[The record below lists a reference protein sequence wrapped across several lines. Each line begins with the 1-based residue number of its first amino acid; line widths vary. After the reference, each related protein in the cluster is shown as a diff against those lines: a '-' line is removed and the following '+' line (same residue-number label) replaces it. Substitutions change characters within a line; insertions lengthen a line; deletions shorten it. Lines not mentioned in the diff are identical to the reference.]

1 MIQQSSSCH
10 YRNLHVITGV
20 TGQTGSYM
28 LDLLLER
35 EEKCLIVCPVRSKN
49 FNKENI
55 KHALGPRAKKNKV
68 IFPVVDIAASNFTDV
83 VMKEIY
89 AEAKTVNFKANVGVF
104 HFAAFSHVG
113 DSYKHIEEVMRTN
126 IHGTFNVLNLA
137 KRLEKIFDKVVMY
150 HAATSELFSG
160 DPSTSPQSESTVFEP
175 RSPYAISKYAAYY
188 VLEHERRLLHKES
201 RLFILQGI
209 SFNHESSRRHES
221 FVTKKIASWVA
232 AHALDV
238 QDHEVI
244 SLGNVKAKRDWS
256 HAYDIVQAIWRWF
269 LRADEPGMPTTLIF
283 GSGETRS
290 VEEFLAAALSEK
302 LKRAVSLDEV
312 AQWYRIDSQF
322 VRKSE
327 VWELC
332 ADPSK
337 ARALEIW
344 KPSYSFVSLVQEMV
358 RLA

>member
-1 MIQQSSSCH
+1 MPSH

-35 EEKCLIVCPVRSKN
+35 QEECLIVCPVRSKN

-55 KHALGPRAKKNKV
+55 KHVLGPREKKNKV
-68 IFPVVDIAASNFTDV
+68 IFPVVDIAAPNFV
-83 VMKEIY
+83 EIVMKEIF
-89 AEAKTVNFKANVGVF
+89 AEAGSVSFKANVGVF

-113 DSYKHIEEVMRTN
+113 DSYKHVEEVIRTN
-126 IHGTFNVLNLA
+126 VCGTFNVLSLA
-137 KRLEKIFDKVVMY
+137 KKLERVFFDKVVMY

-160 DPSTSPQSESTVFEP
+160 EPSTAPQSESTEFCP
-175 RSPYAISKYAAYY
+175 QSPYATSKYAAFSI
-188 VLEHERRLLHKES
+188 LEHERRLLDQES
-201 RLFILQGI
+201 RLRILQGI

-221 FVTKKIASWVA
+221 FVTKKISNWVA
-232 AHALDV
+232 QHAHDT

-256 HAYDIVQAIWRWF
+256 HAYDIVQAVWRWY
-269 LRADEPGMPTTLIF
+269 LRADEPGIPTKLVF

-290 VEEFLAAALSEK
+290 VEEFLAAALSVK
-302 LKRAVSLDEV
+302 FKRTVGMDEV
-312 AQWYRIDSQF
+312 AQWYRIDPRL

-327 VWELC
+327 VWELR

-337 ARALEIW
+337 ARDLEIW
-344 KPSYSFVSLVQEMV
+344 RPAYSFDSLVQEMV
-358 RLA
+358 RSGR